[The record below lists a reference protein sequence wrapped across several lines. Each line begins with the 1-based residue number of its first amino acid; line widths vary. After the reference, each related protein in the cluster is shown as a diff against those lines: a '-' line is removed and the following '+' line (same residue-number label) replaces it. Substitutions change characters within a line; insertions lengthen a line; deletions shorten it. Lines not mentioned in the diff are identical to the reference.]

1 MSDKLSTEAIKHV
14 INEHESTGVTL
25 TPRRARA
32 ELAAILKRVE
42 EQGELVEAL
51 EDQLAKLYTVRANEN
66 EAKDKRVEE
75 QKSQSAVM
83 REALRYVEGELLAR
97 QYAAGEVGIYRRE
110 LERIESA
117 LKREA
122 DDD

>member
-1 MSDKLSTEAIKHV
+1 MMLDPAKAVAPACQTCVHYPLCYVVWNVGPRDPCRFIGAGSYGHYKRKPAAVHPDKLID
-14 INEHESTGVTL
+14 
-25 TPRRARA
+25 
-32 ELAAILKRVE
+32 ELE
-42 EQGELVEAL
+42 
-51 EDQLAKLYTVRANEN
+51 T
-66 EAKDKRVEE
+66 
-75 QKSQSAVM
+75 QSAVM